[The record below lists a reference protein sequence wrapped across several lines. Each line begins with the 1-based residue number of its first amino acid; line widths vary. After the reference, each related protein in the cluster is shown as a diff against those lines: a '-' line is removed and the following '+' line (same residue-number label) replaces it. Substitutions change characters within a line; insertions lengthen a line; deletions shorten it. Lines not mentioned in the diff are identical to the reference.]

1 MKHVIEQIF
10 ACLLKRPETIKF
22 LWSKKKFINKQKQN
36 RSLKLFFSV
45 INAKSVNLLDTS
57 LIPRLSSSTLILA
70 TFKSPFEFTVI
81 CVTTFF
87 FHFCFNWRNF
97 KRAYFFIR
105 DIRPLKLVSVRV
117 SDPGVM
123 SGTGAGTCVQVMRVV
138 GETADVRGGTGR
150 GRGRRVAFPGGEIFD
165 VVKTGWRFDPFDH
178 LFYSK
183 HPNVSTSEYVLEEF
197 FHRWEINARQLVN
210 VGVRVGVQLLWYWH
224 WSTKGKGLDRHNAK
238 FSN

>member
-1 MKHVIEQIF
+1 MRLCLPSIVCECPQPSFSKIRDEARNRTNFRLFIE
-10 ACLLKRPETIKF
+10 ETRNHQVPLI
-22 LWSKKKFINKQKQN
+22 KKKFINKQKQN

-70 TFKSPFEFTVI
+70 TFKSPFKFTVI

-87 FHFCFNWRNF
+87 FQFCFNWRNF

-105 DIRPLKLVSVRV
+105 DIRTLNLVSVRV

-197 FHRWEINARQLVN
+197 FHR
-210 VGVRVGVQLLWYWH
+210 
-224 WSTKGKGLDRHNAK
+224 
-238 FSN
+238 

>member
-1 MKHVIEQIF
+1 MRLCLPSIVCEYPQPSFSKIRDEARNRTDFRLFIEETRNHQVPLIK
-10 ACLLKRPETIKF
+10 KR
-22 LWSKKKFINKQKQN
+22 FINKQKQN
-36 RSLKLFFSV
+36 RFLKLFFSV

-81 CVTTFF
+81 CVTIFF

-105 DIRPLKLVSVRV
+105 DIRTLKLVSVRV

-150 GRGRRVAFPGGEIFD
+150 GRGRRVAFPRGEIFD

-197 FHRWEINARQLVN
+197 FHR
-210 VGVRVGVQLLWYWH
+210 
-224 WSTKGKGLDRHNAK
+224 
-238 FSN
+238 

>member
-1 MKHVIEQIF
+1 MRLCLPSIVCEYPQPSFSKIRDEARNRTDFRLFIE
-10 ACLLKRPETIKF
+10 ETRNHQVPLI
-22 LWSKKKFINKQKQN
+22 KKKFINKQKQN

-45 INAKSVNLLDTS
+45 INAKSVTLLDTS

-105 DIRPLKLVSVRV
+105 DIRTLKLVSIRV

-150 GRGRRVAFPGGEIFD
+150 GRGRRVAFPGGEIFN

-197 FHRWEINARQLVN
+197 FHR
-210 VGVRVGVQLLWYWH
+210 
-224 WSTKGKGLDRHNAK
+224 
-238 FSN
+238 

>member
-1 MKHVIEQIF
+1 MRLCLPSIVCEYPQPSFSKIRDEARNRTDFRLFIE
-10 ACLLKRPETIKF
+10 ETQNHQVPLI
-22 LWSKKKFINKQKQN
+22 KKKFIDKQKQN

-105 DIRPLKLVSVRV
+105 DIRTLKLVSIRV

-197 FHRWEINARQLVN
+197 FHR
-210 VGVRVGVQLLWYWH
+210 
-224 WSTKGKGLDRHNAK
+224 
-238 FSN
+238 